1 MNNFVHLHTHTEYS
15 LLDGASRIKKLI
27 ATAKDLQMP
36 AIAITDHGVMYGA
49 IDFYKE
55 AKKQGIK
62 PIIGCEL
69 YITPTSRHS
78 KNPYDKENA
87 YHIILLA
94 ENNIGYQ
101 NLIKLVSIGHLEGFY
116 YKPRIDREILREY
129 SEGII
134 CLSACIAGEVPAAIL
149 SGDYEKAQNIAQE
162 YIDIF
167 GRENFFIEIQNHGM
181 PEEIEANI
189 QLRRLAVELNVGLAA
204 TNDIHYVRRE
214 DSEAQDILL
223 CVQTARRVNEIDRMK
238 FPNDEFYLKS
248 YEEMADLFPDD
259 IDALENTVKIA
270 ERCNV
275 DIQLGKLLL
284 PEFEVPEGMSAGD
297 YLRNLCEQ
305 ALPERYSDVNDAVR
319 ERLEFELKVIHDM
332 GYESYFLIVWDFI
345 DFARREGILVGP
357 GRGSAA
363 GSIVS
368 YLLKITN
375 LDPIKHKLLF
385 ERFLNPERVSMPDI
399 DIDFCYERRQEVF
412 DYIVRKYGAKHVA
425 QIITFGTMAARGAIK
440 DVGRVMDMPYGE
452 VDNVSKLIPTELG
465 ITIDRALTMN
475 KDLSALY
482 HDDNRVRKLIDISR
496 ALEGTP
502 RHSSTHAAGVVIAPK
517 NIDEFV
523 PLQYSS
529 ENFITTQYDKDRVE
543 ELGLLKMDL
552 LGLRTLTV
560 IGDAVQMIKEN
571 RGIDLDIDK
580 IPETDKK
587 VADMF
592 LAGDTAGI
600 FQMESGGMTQLA
612 RGVEPQGF
620 EDLIPLVALYRPGPL
635 ESGMAN
641 DFVNAKHGRQEIKS
655 IHESVDDI
663 LHDTFGVILY
673 QEQVMQI
680 ASAMAGFTLGQAD
693 ILRRAMGK
701 KKPEEMHKL
710 KAEFISG
717 AAKKGI
723 EEHKAVEMFE
733 LIEHFAGYGFNKSHS
748 AAYGLLAYQT
758 AYLKANYTAEFMA
771 AMLTSIMGQQEKVSY
786 YIETCKS
793 RGIAVLPPSINHSKS
808 SFSVS
813 GNNILFG
820 LAGVKNV
827 GENAVR
833 IILQAR
839 ENGRFESLVDLCERL
854 DSRLVNRRTLESLI
868 KCGALDEFGVKR
880 SQMLAVLEQAI
891 NIATQKNK
899 DAQSG
904 QLGLFDD
911 LAVPD
916 EALTLTYP
924 NIAELPPEEILAL
937 EKELIGF
944 YVTGHPLDKYRD
956 KLSKLLAIT
965 KLNELEVN
973 DGANVQVGGLISACK
988 KMFTK
993 RGDAM
998 AIFELEDFSG
1008 HLECVAFPKNYEQL
1022 SRYISQDA
1030 MIAVNGRVNIQ
1041 DDKAKIIV
1049 EEITPLANYQQAIE
1063 ISIDKQNEKAETLEN
1078 LKAILRKFPGND
1090 RVYLNFK
1097 TSRRRIKCADMYLTD
1112 GSSQQLLQEI
1122 RYLLGDNTVKNV

>member
-1 MNNFVHLHTHTEYS
+1 MNSFVHLHTHTEYS

-27 ATAKDLQMP
+27 AAAKDLQMP
-36 AIAITDHGVMYGA
+36 AIAITDHGVMYGV

-62 PIIGCEL
+62 PIIGCEV
-69 YITPTSRHS
+69 YITPTSRHN
-78 KNPYDKENA
+78 KTVVDKEHA
-87 YHIILLA
+87 YHLILLA
-94 ENNIGYQ
+94 ENDIGYK

-116 YKPRIDREILREY
+116 YRPRIDYEVLRAH

-134 CLSACIAGEVPAAIL
+134 ALSACIAGEVPAALL
-149 SGDYEKAQNIAQE
+149 SGDYEKAKRIAQQ
-162 YIDIF
+162 YLDIF
-167 GRENFFIEIQNHGM
+167 GREHFFIEIQNHSM

-189 QLRRLAVELNVGLAA
+189 LLKRLANELDLGLVA

-223 CVQTARRVNEIDRMK
+223 CVQTGRRVNEVDRMK

-248 YEEMADLFPDD
+248 YAEMAELFPDVQQ
-259 IDALENTVKIA
+259 ALTNTVKIA

-284 PEFEVPEGMSAGD
+284 PEFAVPDGLSAGQ

-305 ALPERYSDVNDAVR
+305 ALPVRYAEITPAVR
-319 ERLEFELKVIHDM
+319 ERLDFELQVIHDM

-368 YLLKITN
+368 YLLRITN
-375 LDPIKHKLLF
+375 LDPLKHQLLF

-412 DYIVRKYGAKHVA
+412 DYIVRKYGVSHVA

-452 VDNVSKLIPTELG
+452 VDLVSKLIPTELG
-465 ITIDRALTMN
+465 ITIDKALSMN
-475 KDLSALY
+475 KDLKALY
-482 HDDNRVRKLIDISR
+482 HDDNRIRKLIDISR

-502 RHSSTHAAGVVIAPK
+502 RHSSTHAAGVVIAPQ
-517 NIDEFV
+517 NINEFV
-523 PLQYSS
+523 PLQHSS
-529 ENFITTQYDKDRVE
+529 ENFVTTQYDKDRVE

-560 IGDAVQMIKEN
+560 IGDAVRMIKEN
-571 RGIDLDIDK
+571 RGIDLDIET
-580 IPETDKK
+580 IPEEDTK
-587 VADMF
+587 VGELF
-592 LAGDTAGI
+592 LTSDTAGI

-612 RGVEPQGF
+612 RGVEPKGF
-620 EDLIPLVALYRPGPL
+620 ADLIPLVALYRPGPL

-641 DFVNAKHGRQEIKS
+641 DFVNVKHGRQPIKS
-655 IHESVDDI
+655 VHESVDGI

-710 KAEFISG
+710 KEEFAKG
-717 AAKKGI
+717 AAARGI
-723 EEHKAVEMFE
+723 DANKAIEVFE

-758 AYLKANYTAEFMA
+758 AYLKANYPAEFMA
-771 AMLTSIMGQQEKVSY
+771 AMLTAIMGQQEKVSY
-786 YIETCKS
+786 YIENCKS
-793 RGIAVLPPSINHSKS
+793 RGIAVLPPSINRSTS
-808 SFSVS
+808 NFSVS

-833 IILQAR
+833 NILQAR
-839 ENGRFESLVDLCERL
+839 ANGRFESLIDLCERL
-854 DSRLVNRRTLESLI
+854 DQRLVNRRTLESLV

-880 SQMLAVLEQAI
+880 SQLMAVLETAI
-891 NIATQKNK
+891 SIAAQRSK
-899 DAQSG
+899 DSQSG

-911 LAVPD
+911 EVISQEVLNYPD
-916 EALTLTYP
+916 IP
-924 NIAELPPEEILAL
+924 ELPPEEILAL

-944 YVTGHPLDKYRD
+944 YVTGHPLDKHRD
-956 KLSKLLAIT
+956 KLAKLVPL
-965 KLNELEVN
+965 KDLNELVFK
-973 DGANVQVGGLISACK
+973 DGSNVQVGGLISSCK
-988 KMFTK
+988 RMFTK

-1008 HLECVAFPKNYEQL
+1008 HLECVAFPKSYERL
-1022 SRYISQDA
+1022 NRHISQEA
-1030 MIAVNGRVNIQ
+1030 MVLVSGRVNIQ
-1041 DDKAKIIV
+1041 DEQAKIIV
-1049 EEITPLANYQQAIE
+1049 EELQALDNYQRAIE
-1063 ISIDKQNEKAETLEN
+1063 ISIEKHNEQADILEK
-1078 LKAILRKFPGND
+1078 LKANLQKFPGQD

-1097 TSRRRIKCADMYLTD
+1097 ASRRRIKCADLYLTD
-1112 GSSQQLLQEI
+1112 SSSPELLQAI
-1122 RYLLGDNTVKNV
+1122 QDLLGANSVKNV

>member
-1 MNNFVHLHTHTEYS
+1 MNSFVHLHTHTEFS

-27 ATAKDLQMP
+27 AAAKDLQMP
-36 AIAITDHGVMYGA
+36 AIAITDHGVMYGV

-62 PIIGCEL
+62 PIIGCEV
-69 YITPTSRHS
+69 YITPTSRHN
-78 KNPYDKENA
+78 KTVIDKEHS
-87 YHIILLA
+87 YHLILLA
-94 ENNIGYQ
+94 ENELGYK

-116 YKPRIDREILREY
+116 YRPRIDYEVLKEH
-129 SEGII
+129 SAGII
-134 CLSACIAGEVPAAIL
+134 ALSACIAGEVPAAIL
-149 SGDYEKAQNIAQE
+149 SGDYEKAKSIAQG
-162 YIDIF
+162 YLDIF
-167 GRENFFIEIQNHGM
+167 GPDNFFIEIQNHGM
-181 PEEIEANI
+181 PEELEANI
-189 QLRRLAVELNVGLAA
+189 LLKRLAAELGLGLVA

-223 CVQTARRVNEIDRMK
+223 CVQTGRRVNEVDRMK

-248 YEEMADLFPDD
+248 YEEMAELFPDVQE
-259 IDALENTVKIA
+259 ALSNTVKIA

-275 DIQLGKLLL
+275 DIKLGKLLL
-284 PEFEVPEGMSAGD
+284 PEFDVPNGLTAGE
-297 YLRNLCEQ
+297 YLRQLCEQ
-305 ALPERYSDVNDAVR
+305 ALPMRYAEITETVR
-319 ERLEFELKVIHDM
+319 ERLEFELQVIHTM

-363 GSIVS
+363 GSIVA
-368 YLLKITN
+368 YLLQITN
-375 LDPIKHKLLF
+375 LDPIKHHLLF

-412 DYIVRKYGAKHVA
+412 DYIVRKYGADHVA

-465 ITIDRALTMN
+465 ITIDKALNMN
-475 KDLSALY
+475 RDLSALY
-482 HDDNRVRKLIDISR
+482 HDDNRIRKLIDISR

-502 RHSSTHAAGVVIAPK
+502 RHSSTHAAGVVIAPQ
-517 NIDEFV
+517 NINEFV

-529 ENFITTQYDKDRVE
+529 ENFVTTQYDKDRVE

-560 IGDAVQMIKEN
+560 IGDAIRMIKEN
-571 RGIDLDIDK
+571 RGIELDIEK
-580 IPETDKK
+580 IPEEDKK

-612 RGVEPQGF
+612 RGVEPSGF

-641 DFVNAKHGRQEIKS
+641 DFVNAKHGRQPIKS
-655 IHESVDDI
+655 IHESVDAI

-717 AAKKGI
+717 AAQKGI
-723 EEHKAVEMFE
+723 AESKAVEMFE

-758 AYLKANYTAEFMA
+758 AYLKANYPAEFMA

-786 YIETCKS
+786 YIENCKT
-793 RGIAVLPPSINHSKS
+793 RGIAVLPPSINKSMS

-827 GENAVR
+827 GDNAVR
-833 IILQAR
+833 NILQAR
-839 ENGRFESLVDLCERL
+839 ANGPFESLVDLCERL
-854 DSRLVNRRTLESLI
+854 DQRLVNRRTLESLI

-880 SQMLAVLEQAI
+880 AQMLAVLETAI
-891 NIATQKNK
+891 SVAAQKNK

-911 LAVPD
+911 EIIHQEVLNYPD
-916 EALTLTYP
+916 IP
-924 NIAELPPEEILAL
+924 ELPPEEILAL

-944 YVTGHPLDKYRD
+944 FVTGHPLDKHRE
-956 KLSKLLAIT
+956 KMTKLLPL
-965 KLNELEVN
+965 KELNELNVK
-973 DGANVQVGGLISACK
+973 DGATVKVGGLISACK
-988 KMFTK
+988 RMFTK

-998 AIFELEDFSG
+998 AIFELEDFTG

-1022 SRYISQDA
+1022 NRHILQDA
-1030 MIAVNGRVNIQ
+1030 MITVSGRVNIQ
-1041 DDKAKIIV
+1041 DEQAKIIV
-1049 EEITPLANYQQAIE
+1049 EDIQPLDNHQSAIE
-1063 ISIDKQNEKAETLEN
+1063 IAIDKHNEQADTLETL
-1078 LKAILRKFPGND
+1078 KKILQKFPGRD

-1097 TSRRRIKCADMYLTD
+1097 ASKRRIKCADLFLTD
-1112 GSSQQLLQEI
+1112 SSSAGLWRELQA
-1122 RYLLGDNTVKNV
+1122 LLGENTIKNI